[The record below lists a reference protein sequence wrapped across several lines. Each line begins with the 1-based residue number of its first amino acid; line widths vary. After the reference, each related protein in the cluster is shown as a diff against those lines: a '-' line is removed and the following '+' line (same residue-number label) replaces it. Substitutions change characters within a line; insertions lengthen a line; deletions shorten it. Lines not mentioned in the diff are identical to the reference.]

1 MKLALTAQGLRAI
14 AAAAFLIAGSL
25 PGLQAHANDG
35 NRPVVSVLAG
45 SGITEG
51 GVASF
56 WLLPSR
62 LSATPL
68 TVSVSIGQTGSFLAS
83 GQTGRRTVTIPANR
97 GQVRFTVRTTDDG
110 RNEPAGSVDVTVN
123 PGSGY
128 RAAEDAYRS
137 ASVAVADN
145 DRPVITIGAGP
156 KISEGGTAR
165 FTLSASPRPAA
176 PIDVAVTVTEKGEFA
191 SQGQKGQRTVRIG
204 TNGRGSLSV
213 ATDSDARDED
223 DGYITARLVGGQAY
237 AVGAPASAN
246 VDVSDG
252 GAPTPRISVRALSS
266 AIVEG
271 GTASFELTASP
282 RPAAPLNVRVE
293 ITDSGSFA
301 SQGEA
306 GTRIVTIGA
315 NGRATI
321 DVETENDLVSE
332 PDGSLT
338 ARVLSDA
345 GYLVTSSGRAS
356 VAVRDESIEVR
367 ISAAGDIV
375 EGDTA
380 RFTLTAH
387 PAPPES
393 LVVTVS
399 IAENGSFLS
408 QGAHE
413 QSITVGTDGRGTFS
427 VDTTNDEKAEADG
440 AIVATV
446 QSGYGYAPGSP
457 GRAKAR
463 VSDATPTITI
473 AAGPSVVE
481 GDTATFALTA
491 RPAPEHNLTV
501 RLDVT
506 EIAGGTFAPSD
517 ELGQRDAT
525 IFTDGTGTLEVRT
538 DDDEQ
543 DEGSGTITAR
553 ILSDADGYYRI
564 GSPRS
569 ATLQVNDD
577 DHNRNALTVSVGDA
591 SVTEGQRFEYG
602 RRIIKFPVTLSKPT
616 NRWVSVSL
624 QTRPHEDAANP
635 ATPDVDYRATRYGRH
650 WGAWF
655 PAGVTERFVNIEIYD
670 DDEYEPDPE
679 TFELVIS
686 RVYGAEIADGRA
698 IGTILPDPSDAPR
711 GTPVVTITGG
721 GAVEEGQNV
730 TFTLTAEPAPAE
742 DLVVQVRVYDESLGT
757 PASDYLAEDDEGL
770 HDVTIPGVNKRLFQ
784 YYKDSPARFTLR
796 TVDDA
801 EEEAGGRIFAQ
812 IEPAVDGSYDTSQE
826 PYSAEVGVRDNDGPP
841 PSVRPAIR
849 IADATA
855 NESDGSILF
864 DVTLDPAVPYGA
876 GPMTVDYRT
885 YSGVAR
891 ANVDFEGKSGTLTFY
906 EGESFKQIEINILE
920 DQHDEGEESFY
931 AYLRNAR
938 GGARIADGWARGT
951 IVNSDPMPAAWLARF
966 GRTVAGQMVEAL
978 EGRFAMGADTPSHM
992 TVAGQRLDFSGAP
1005 VPRHD
1010 RWENGDER
1018 GMDMRELLLGSSF
1031 HLTTG
1036 EVSGLG
1042 AVTGWGKALSGSS
1055 SASPGDGLTLT
1066 SETVTGVLGMD
1077 WERDNLL
1084 VGLALSETVEEGSA
1098 LSGSSEYD
1106 LKGSLSLV
1114 TPYARIRASER
1125 LSFWAMTGTGEGS
1138 LSLAYGDARHS
1149 TDIAMQ
1155 LVAAGGRADLLR
1167 PDESG
1172 GLALALKTDALFV
1185 RTESESVSTP
1195 GAGNLAGATGDA
1207 SRVRALLEGSRAF
1220 ALAGGSSVEPSLS
1233 LGLRHDG
1240 GDAETGTGV
1249 EVGAGLAWSDPS
1261 NGLTSDLRVHG
1272 LAAHEDAGY
1281 DEWGVSGSLRI
1292 APEPSGRGI
1301 SLSMTP
1307 SWGARGQDGL
1317 WDAQPS
1323 ELADDG
1329 DEPTSVRFDTELGYG
1344 LSLPGGLTGTPYAG
1358 FRFGEDRD
1366 YRLGWRLMSGRLR
1379 FFSLGVEAVRRET
1392 DDGSGSSA
1400 GKAEHRIGL
1409 EASLRW

>member
-1 MKLALTAQGLRAI
+1 MKLALTAQGLRAT
-14 AAAAFLIAGSL
+14 AAAAFLIAASL
-25 PGLQAHANDG
+25 PGLQAHADDG
-35 NRPVVSVLAG
+35 TLPVVSVLAG

-56 WLLPSR
+56 WLLPSP

-68 TVSVSIGQTGSFLAS
+68 TVSVSIGQTGSFVAP
-83 GQTGRRTVTIPANR
+83 GQAGRRIVTIPAAR

-110 RNEPAGSVDVTVN
+110 RNEAPGSVDVTVN

-137 ASVAVADN
+137 ASVDVADN
-145 DRPVITIGAGP
+145 DRPVITIAAGS

-165 FTLSASPRPAA
+165 FTLTASPRPAA
-176 PIDVAVTVTEKGEFA
+176 PVDVAVSVTEKGEFA
-191 SQGQKGQRTVRIG
+191 RQGQKGQRTVRIG
-204 TNGRGSLSV
+204 TDGRGSLSV

-223 DGYITARLVGGQAY
+223 DGYITARLVSGQAY
-237 AVGAPASAN
+237 AVGSPASAN
-246 VDVSDG
+246 VDVTDG

-271 GTASFELTASP
+271 GTARFELTASP

-293 ITDSGSFA
+293 IADSGSFA

-306 GTRIVTIGA
+306 GTRSVTIGT
-315 NGRATI
+315 NGRAGI

-375 EGDTA
+375 EGDAA

-393 LVVTVS
+393 LVVNVS

-413 QSITVGTDGRGTFS
+413 QLITVGTNGRETFS
-427 VDTTNDEKAEADG
+427 VDTTDDEKAEADG
-440 AIVATV
+440 AVIATV

-457 GRAKAR
+457 GRATAR

-481 GDTATFALTA
+481 GDIATFALTA
-491 RPAPEHNLTV
+491 RPAPRHNLAV
-501 RLDVT
+501 RVDVT

-577 DHNRNALTVSVGDA
+577 DHDRNALTVSVGDA

-602 RRIIKFPVTLSKPT
+602 RRIITFPVTLSKPA

-635 ATPDVDYRATRYGRH
+635 ATPDVDYRATLYGRH
-650 WGAWF
+650 WRAWF
-655 PAGVTERFVNIEIYD
+655 PAGVTERSVSIEIYD

-721 GAVEEGQNV
+721 GAVEEGQRV
-730 TFTLTAEPAPAE
+730 TFTLTAEPAPEE

-770 HDVTIPGVNKRLFQ
+770 HDVTIPGVDKRLFQ
-784 YYKDSPARFTLR
+784 RYKDSPARFALR

-801 EEEAGGRIFAQ
+801 EEEAGGKIFVQ
-812 IEPAVDGSYDTSQE
+812 IESAVDGSYDTSQE

-841 PSVRPAIR
+841 LSVRPAIR

-855 NESDGSILF
+855 NEADGSVSF

-885 YSGVAR
+885 YSGAAR
-891 ANVDFEGKSGTLTFY
+891 ANVDFEVRNGTLTFY

-931 AYLRNAR
+931 VYLRNAR
-938 GGARIADGWARGT
+938 GGAGIADGWARGT
-951 IVNSDPMPAAWLARF
+951 IVNSDPMPRDHLGHAGHSLASGVASAVRDRADAARPSLGVTPGLD
-966 GRTVAGQMVEAL
+966 GRSAEVGT
-978 EGRFAMGADTPSHM
+978 EGGWAVWTRATGASFGADSLSGDARRIM
-992 TVAGQRLDFSGAP
+992 LGADLD
-1005 VPRHD
+1005 R
-1010 RWENGDER
+1010 GD
-1018 GMDMRELLLGSSF
+1018 GLLLGVMAVTDTAESDSRGYVAETDTLAVVPYAAI
-1031 HLTTG
+1031 HGTWAA
-1036 EVSGLG
+1036 LG
-1042 AVTGWGKALSGSS
+1042 A
-1055 SASPGDGLTLT
+1055 
-1066 SETVTGVLGMD
+1066 
-1077 WERDNLL
+1077 
-1084 VGLALSETVEEGSA
+1084 
-1098 LSGSSEYD
+1098 
-1106 LKGSLSLV
+1106 
-1114 TPYARIRASER
+1114 
-1125 LSFWAMTGTGEGS
+1125 GTGD
-1138 LSLAYGDARHS
+1138 LSLAPERSAPMEAGTEWLFAGAGWTDGSVSGDAFWQRMS
-1149 TDIAMQ
+1149 SD
-1155 LVAAGGRADLLR
+1155 AAD
-1167 PDESG
+1167 
-1172 GLALALKTDALFV
+1172 GLAAAEGETWRLRLGWAGTFAP
-1185 RTESESVSTP
+1185 TP
-1195 GAGNLAGATGDA
+1195 TL
-1207 SRVRALLEGSRAF
+1207 SLS
-1220 ALAGGSSVEPSLS
+1220 PSLS
-1233 LGLRHDG
+1233 LFGEGGDITGESGIEAGLGLSWRDGPWALDAQASRSFTDG
-1240 GDAETGTGV
+1240 GADAESLSGTLSRSWRNTRMFV
-1249 EVGAGLAWSDPS
+1249 SDDTVGA
-1261 NGLTSDLRVHG
+1261 
-1272 LAAHEDAGY
+1272 E
-1281 DEWGVSGSLRI
+1281 
-1292 APEPSGRGI
+1292 
-1301 SLSMTP
+1301 
-1307 SWGARGQDGL
+1307 
-1317 WDAQPS
+1317 
-1323 ELADDG
+1323 
-1329 DEPTSVRFDTELGYG
+1329 
-1344 LSLPGGLTGTPYAG
+1344 
-1358 FRFGEDRD
+1358 FRKEF
-1366 YRLGWRLMSGRLR
+1366 
-1379 FFSLGVEAVRRET
+1379 
-1392 DDGSGSSA
+1392 
-1400 GKAEHRIGL
+1400 
-1409 EASLRW
+1409 